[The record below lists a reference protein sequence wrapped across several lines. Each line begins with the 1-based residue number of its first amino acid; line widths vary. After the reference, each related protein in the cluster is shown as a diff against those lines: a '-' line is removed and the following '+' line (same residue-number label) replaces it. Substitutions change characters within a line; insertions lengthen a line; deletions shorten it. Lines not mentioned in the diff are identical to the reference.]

1 MAEVRVNLRTVQ
13 SGTDEIAQLKRD
25 VQAIKS
31 KTIQIKATDSGID
44 EAVSDLA
51 KIEDK
56 AVRIGATDVGI
67 DEAVSG
73 LAGITD
79 KDIQIKATDS
89 GIDEAVSDLALVTDK
104 SVQISATDSGIDE
117 AVSSLAAITDKNVK
131 VTATLDDSQVQGF
144 LTQLQS
150 GFQMPGMGG
159 GPGGGMLGGLLGKMG
174 PLGMGAAAL
183 MAATTWVVGQ
193 AGELDK
199 MTDYAAA
206 SLKIK
211 EGTGKRERLE
221 TLTTDLGKGESRFN
235 VFEITAVAD
244 MLGRNGITL
253 EALEMGILEQTLTLS
268 EGLAS
273 LGEDPASIAPQ
284 AADLITDA
292 LKQFNITDLSMLSHY
307 GDMMAG
313 FTQESKGTISDLSYL
328 FAQGGGVAG
337 QMGMSLDDFITLGT
351 GIMPYFS
358 GGSDAGTSMKSML
371 NRIASP
377 SGPAKDT
384 LMELGLWD
392 FDWDT
397 HQKNIA
403 SFEGGEISKEEFSEL
418 QAANEGR
425 SFFFDE
431 SGMMREMVDVIAD
444 MQEALGDLTDAQRG
458 MALSDIFGT
467 DAMRAAGAMLGFGDT
482 GYQDLMLELQ
492 NTSVEELKEI
502 KDLNTAAEW
511 QKMTGKL
518 QTLAAD
524 IASPLDDALQG
535 ILRAGNQTLDYWL
548 SDDKGKEELKKD
560 AAVGRAE
567 DAWQGEMDR
576 NMALYEGAVA
586 RGMSEER
593 MTEVFGANLEMIYT
607 AADAAFQKSLTG
619 EDAPGWFN
627 FNQLFD
633 DAEIE
638 EAAVSSLATL
648 RAAWDT
654 ENPRVTVE
662 VEYVAVNDPMT
673 AYPGGSRAN
682 PKTGE
687 GSRSGRTV
695 QPDRR
700 QESTRKTQTE
710 SNRGRIGTNGG
721 LVLDLSAVN

>member
-13 SGTDEIAQLKRD
+13 TGIDEIAQLKRD

-31 KTIQIKATDSGID
+31 KTVQIKATDSGID
-44 EAVSDLA
+44 EAVSALA
-51 KIEDK
+51 GIEDK

-67 DEAVSG
+67 DEAVSD

-89 GIDEAVSDLALVTDK
+89 GIDEAVGDLALITDK

-159 GPGGGMLGGLLGKMG
+159 GPGGGLGMLGKGGMLGMVGG
-174 PLGMGAAAL
+174 PVGMGAAAL
-183 MAATTWVVGQ
+183 MAAATWVVGQ

-211 EGTGKRERLE
+211 EGTGRRERLE

-244 MLGRNGITL
+244 MLGRNGVTL

-273 LGEDPASIAPQ
+273 LGEDPAQIAPM

-292 LKQFNITDLSMLSHY
+292 LKQFNITDLSMLPHY

-313 FTQESKGTISDLSYL
+313 FTQESKGTIQDLSYY

-337 QMGMSLDDFITLGT
+337 QMGMELDDFIGLGT

-358 GGSDAGTSMKSML
+358 SGSDAGTSVKAML
-371 NRIASP
+371 NAIANP
-377 SGPAKDT
+377 SGPAKEA
-384 LMELGLWD
+384 LAGLGLWGGAD
-392 FDWDT
+392 EEG
-397 HQKNIA
+397 
-403 SFEGGEISKEEFSEL
+403 EGG
-418 QAANEGR
+418 QA
-425 SFFFDE
+425 FFFDQQ
-431 SGMMREMVDVIAD
+431 GAMREMVDIIAD
-444 MQEALGDLTDAQRG
+444 MQEAMVDLTDAERG
-458 MALSDIFGT
+458 MNLAEIFGT

-482 GYQDLMLELQ
+482 GYQDLMLALQ
-492 NTSVEELKEI
+492 NTSVEELKNI

-548 SDDKGKEELKKD
+548 SDDKGKETLKKE
-560 AAVGRAE
+560 AGVGRAE
-567 DAWQGEMDR
+567 DAWEKEMDR

-638 EAAVSSLATL
+638 EAAASSLATL

-662 VEYVAVNDPMT
+662 VEYVAVNDPMS
-673 AYPGGSRAN
+673 ASQGGSRAN

-687 GSRSGRTV
+687 GSRSARTV

-721 LVLDLSAVN
+721 LVLDLSAVS